1 MMPPPVTTESTST
14 IAAHASAGITAKRH
28 GLLLAQRMA
37 RLGRARHSAPAAATT
52 KKATAPMATE
62 PLSAPRPSPPPMMC
76 KPRSPTA
83 TTPPVTAAA
92 PHGAADMAAL
102 ETVISSRRE
111 RSWSV

>member
-1 MMPPPVTTESTST
+1 MMPPPVTTESTSAT
-14 IAAHASAGITAKRH
+14 AAQASAGSTANRH
-28 GLLLAQRMA
+28 GLLLAQRIA

-62 PLSAPRPSPPPMMC
+62 PLSALRPMCPPMTC
-76 KPRSPTA
+76 RPRSPTA
-83 TTPPVTAAA
+83 TTPPVTVAA

-102 ETVISSRRE
+102 ETLISSRRE

>member
-1 MMPPPVTTESTST
+1 MMPPPVTTDSTSAT
-14 IAAHASAGITAKRH
+14 AAQASAGSTAKRH
-28 GLLLAQRMA
+28 GLLLAQRIA

-62 PLSAPRPSPPPMMC
+62 PLSALRPMWPAMTC
-76 KPRSPTA
+76 RPRSPTA
-83 TTPPVTAAA
+83 TTPPVTVAA

-102 ETVISSRRE
+102 ETLISSRRE